1 MLPMGRFPRLKIPC
15 WLNSVFAEARF
26 SFSLNRAERGFAASS
41 PPQSPPPPP
50 SLCALSASIN
60 ESEEGATSF
69 SLQAM
74 LAPHSKFCLEIRKAH
89 YSPISLKKKEDLVT
103 CILSEGGQQMV
114 RTGCSIPGVLCL
126 LHKSPGCGGQS
137 WRQLDTKLGKSHSKW
152 WGADMH
158 LPMDRCSSRS
168 SSLLSSCPLWG
179 EVTLTRKYV

>member
-1 MLPMGRFPRLKIPC
+1 MKQMLPMGRFPCLKIPC

-41 PPQSPPPPP
+41 PLQSSPRPN
-50 SLCALSASIN
+50 LCALSASTN
-60 ESEEGATSF
+60 ESEEGDTSL

-74 LAPHSKFCLEIRKAH
+74 LAPHFKFCLEIRKAR

-103 CILSEGGQQMV
+103 CILSGGQQMV
-114 RTGCSIPGVLCL
+114 CTGCSIPGVLCL
-126 LHKSPGCGGQS
+126 LHESPGCGGQS

-179 EVTLTRKYV
+179 EVTLTRK

>member
-1 MLPMGRFPRLKIPC
+1 MLPVLHH
-15 WLNSVFAEARF
+15 
-26 SFSLNRAERGFAASS
+26 RA
-41 PPQSPPPPP
+41 PPPPP